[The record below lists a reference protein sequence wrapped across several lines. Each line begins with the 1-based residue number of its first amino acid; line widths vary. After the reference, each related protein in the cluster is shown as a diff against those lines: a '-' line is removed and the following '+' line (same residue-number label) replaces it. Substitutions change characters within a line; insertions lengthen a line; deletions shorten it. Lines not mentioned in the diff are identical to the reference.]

1 LSGRYR
7 AAPAEDVEYLLDRL
21 VEWLND
27 PIFVNDDP
35 EIQFALIVAKA
46 FYAHLH
52 VAWIHPFG
60 DGDGRT
66 ARLVEFAILAGCGH
80 VAVPR
85 CSPPFRPLQPDPNRQ
100 SLELDLDLDLASKNG
115 HSTLGFLGYAIE
127 GFIDGMHEVIG
138 MVREQQIRVAWVNY
152 VNERFTSLPNTNVR
166 SFQGMLQ

>member
-1 LSGRYR
+1 M
-7 AAPAEDVEYLLDRL
+7 EYLLDRL

-66 ARLVEFAILAGCGH
+66 ARLVA
-80 VAVPR
+80 
-85 CSPPFRPLQPDPNRQ
+85 SPAAQLLREPV
-100 SLELDLDLDLASKNG
+100 
-115 HSTLGFLGYAIE
+115 LGA
-127 GFIDGMHEVIG
+127 
-138 MVREQQIRVAWVNY
+138 
-152 VNERFTSLPNTNVR
+152 
-166 SFQGMLQ
+166 